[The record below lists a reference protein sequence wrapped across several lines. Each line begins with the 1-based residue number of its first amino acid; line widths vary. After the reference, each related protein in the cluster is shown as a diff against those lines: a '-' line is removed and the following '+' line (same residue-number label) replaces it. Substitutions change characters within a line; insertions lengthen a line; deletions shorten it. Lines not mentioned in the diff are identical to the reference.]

1 MQKIYKLSLSCFWL
15 LSGYYSFA
23 QLNESDTLQ
32 FQLRSSISG
41 NYQQGNVALLTIR
54 SKLDFTIA
62 PVKQVVLKS
71 QNSSLYQE
79 FGYRKADNDLF
90 SRNYLYWRPQRKVYP
105 FGIVYISSNFR
116 RKIETRLFAGAGVT
130 YQFVQKQFHVL
141 KLSASA
147 VYETNQFKG
156 TVYNKTEYNGR
167 NQINLW
173 RGTLY
178 TGGWN
183 YLLNHKL
190 RLYYDVYWQPAFNN
204 QNNYRT
210 QFDVGADV
218 PLWKGLN
225 LSVLYIFTHEN
236 VVISNI
242 KQQDKILSFGFS
254 YNFKQKHK

>member
-1 MQKIYKLSLSCFWL
+1 MRLPFIITAAFSFLSWAKVN
-15 LSGYYSFA
+15 A
-23 QLNESDTLQ
+23 QLNESDTVK
-32 FQLRSSISG
+32 FQLRATVSG
-41 NYQQGNVALLTIR
+41 NYQQGNVALLAIR
-54 SKLDFTIA
+54 SKLDFTCS
-62 PVKQVVLKS
+62 PVKQFVFKS

-79 FGYRKADNDLF
+79 FGNRKADNDLF
-90 SRNYLYWRPQRKVYP
+90 SRNYLYWRPQKKVYP
-105 FGIVYISSNFR
+105 FGIAYISSNFR

-141 KLSASA
+141 KLSAST
-147 VYETNQFKG
+147 VYETNRFKG
-156 TVYNKTEYNGR
+156 RVYYKREYNGS

-178 TGGWN
+178 AGGWN
-183 YLLNHKL
+183 YILNRKL

-204 QNNYRT
+204 SNNYRT
-210 QFDVGADV
+210 QYDVGADI

>member
-1 MQKIYKLSLSCFWL
+1 MKLQITLLIISLYTSRATV
-15 LSGYYSFA
+15 YA
-23 QLNESDTLQ
+23 QLNESDTMK
-32 FQLRSSISG
+32 FQLRVTVSG
-41 NYQQGNVALLTIR
+41 NYQQGNVALLALR
-54 SKLDFTIA
+54 NKLDFSWS
-62 PVKQVVLKS
+62 PVKEFVFKS
-71 QNSSLYQE
+71 QNTSLYQE
-79 FGYRKADNDLF
+79 FSNRKADNDLF
-90 SRNYLYWRPQRKVYP
+90 SRNYVYWKPQQKIYP
-105 FGIVYISSNFR
+105 FGIGYISSNFR
-116 RKIETRLFAGAGVT
+116 RKIEIRLFAGAGVT

-141 KLSASA
+141 KFSASA
-147 VYETNQFKG
+147 VYETNRFKG
-156 TVYNKTEYNGR
+156 TIYNKPEYDGS

-178 TGGWN
+178 AGGWN
-183 YLLNHKL
+183 FLLKHKL

-210 QFDVGADV
+210 QYDTGVDV

-236 VVISNI
+236 IAISNI

>member
-1 MQKIYKLSLSCFWL
+1 MNRIYKLFAFIISTNLWL
-15 LSGYYSFA
+15 GASA
-23 QLNESDTLQ
+23 QLNESDTVKL
-32 FQLRSSISG
+32 QLRATLSG
-41 NYQQGNVALLTIR
+41 NYQQGNVALLAIR
-54 SKLDFTIA
+54 SKLDFTLS
-62 PVKQVVLKS
+62 PVKQLVLKS
-71 QNSSLYQE
+71 QNSSLHQE
-79 FGYRKADNDLF
+79 FGNRKADNDLF
-90 SRNYLYWRPQRKVYP
+90 SRNYLYWRPQRKVFP
-105 FGIVYISSNFR
+105 FGIAYISSNFR

-141 KLSASA
+141 KLSVSA

-183 YLLNHKL
+183 YILNHKL

-210 QFDVGADV
+210 QFDVGANV